1 MENILLQSDIR
12 GKGDPLILAPGGL
25 TGWKSWEPFVD
36 YFLSQQKEVIRVQ
49 LLSVQYGLEN
59 RNLPDDYSVK
69 TESRALN
76 STLSDLRIKT
86 PVDIIGWS
94 FGAFV
99 CLDFALDNPEKTG
112 TLTLIE
118 PPALWVLHGKGGVDL
133 QTQELIKFFESLN
146 GDITEEMLSAF
157 LEKVG
162 FTPGGES
169 PRDLPQWH
177 QWLPYKQSLRNSVA
191 VASHRDDLNRLR
203 NLKSPVLL
211 VKGTGSAPFLH
222 EIIDGL
228 YSCLPNST
236 VVEMA
241 GGHAPHIVSREQ
253 FLEEWKKF
261 KWEYDLEAARK

>member
-1 MENILLQSDIR
+1 
-12 GKGDPLILAPGGL
+12 
-25 TGWKSWEPFVD
+25 
-36 YFLSQQKEVIRVQ
+36 
-49 LLSVQYGLEN
+49 
-59 RNLPDDYSVK
+59 
-69 TESRALN
+69 
-76 STLSDLRIKT
+76 
-86 PVDIIGWS
+86 
-94 FGAFV
+94 
-99 CLDFALDNPEKTG
+99 
-112 TLTLIE
+112 
-118 PPALWVLHGKGGVDL
+118 
-133 QTQELIKFFESLN
+133 
-146 GDITEEMLSAF
+146 MLSAF

-162 FTPGGES
+162 FTPEGES

-177 QWLPYKQSLRNSVA
+177 HWLPYKQSLRNSVA